1 MKIMKYLNIKK
12 FKIIKKFAVYML
24 LSVIAVF
31 SKPAYSQTFYASLPN
46 PKTTDNSWVLDQA
59 NILGNYK
66 NEIDSLINE
75 YEKRTS
81 VEIAVVILPTIG
93 ERVPKEAATEIFNLW
108 GIGKKGKDNGV
119 LVLHVLDQRRIEIEV
134 GYGLEGDLTDVK
146 TTWILDEITIPFFK
160 EDRIALGHLATVKG
174 IIGVITNPT
183 IPLEEVA
190 GLAEINVQSAIEQG
204 IPADAVP
211 EITPL
216 DESGY
221 SDAPVIWSQ
230 RIGGITLLSGLSL
243 FAFWLILYFGYRIIG
258 RPTPYN
264 RYKFYQNVGA
274 IFQYVSSPIIF
285 LSPTV
290 WEVIQYET
298 FFSGI
303 PLIVVAFVLPMWYR
317 SRKLEQFRRLP
328 RTCSE
333 CGVTIPEKLGETV
346 DDEFL
351 DAGQR
356 TEEKIKSVDYDIW
369 KCSSCGNHMIE
380 EYEGDVFASDCPKCK
395 YKTYQLTKS
404 VTIRSATT
412 SSSGLAKDYYNCNH
426 CKHSE
431 VKDRIIPQI
440 QKSSSGGS
448 SGSRSSSGGGGG
460 SFGGGSSGGGGGGRS
475 Y

>member
-1 MKIMKYLNIKK
+1 MKIMKYLNIN
-12 FKIIKKFAVYML
+12 IIKKISKIYVYMF
-24 LSVIAVF
+24 LSAIVAV
-31 SKPAYSQTFYASLPN
+31 SRPVYSQTFYESLPN
-46 PKTTDNSWVLDQA
+46 PKTTENSWVLDQA

-66 NEIDSLINE
+66 SEIDSLISE
-75 YEKRTS
+75 YEKKTS
-81 VEIAVVILPTIG
+81 IEIAVVILPTIG
-93 ERVPKEAATEIFNLW
+93 DRVPKEAATEIFNLW

-146 TTWILDEITIPFFK
+146 TTWIVNEISIPFFK
-160 EDRIALGHLATVKG
+160 EDRNALGHLATIKG
-174 IIGVITNPT
+174 IIGVIENPS
-183 IPLEEVA
+183 IPREKVA
-190 GLAEINVQSAIEQG
+190 GLAEIDAQSAIEQG
-204 IPADAVP
+204 IPADTVP

-216 DESGY
+216 DESGF
-221 SDAPVIWSQ
+221 SDAPVIWS
-230 RIGGITLLSGLSL
+230 RKIGGITFVSGLLL
-243 FAFWLILYFGYRIIG
+243 FTFWLIMYFGYRIVK

-264 RYKFYQNVGA
+264 RYNFYKNVGA
-274 IFQYVSSPIIF
+274 WFHYTSSSIVF

-290 WEVIQYET
+290 WEVLQYET

-303 PLIVVAFVLPMWYR
+303 PLLVVAFVLPMWYR
-317 SRKLEQFRRLP
+317 TKKLEQIRRLP

-333 CGVTIPEKLGETV
+333 CGLTIPEKLSEAA

-380 EYEGDVFASDCPKCK
+380 EYEGDIFASDCPECK
-395 YKTYQLTKS
+395 YKTYQVTKS

-412 SSSGLAKDYYNCNH
+412 SSSGLAKDYYTCKN

-431 VKDRIIPQI
+431 IKERIIPQ
-440 QKSSSGGS
+440 KAKPSSGSSSSSSG
-448 SGSRSSSGGGGG
+448 GGGGG
-460 SFGGGSSGGGGGGRS
+460 SFGGGSSGGGGGGGS